1 MFYSKK
7 CSISEHSLFFLQLDW
22 LVPLLESSCPISNSP
37 SVDQWAR
44 RQVLDN
50 WPVVFGFGQVRWCM
64 GELKCADMCNWV
76 YPCCICLVLDMQ
88 LRICII
94 VQPRCRRTRETDNI
108 QQRFHLFLL
117 PISLFCYPVIL
128 FFFIPYYTYTYK
140 LRYDFFSSYML
151 GFNKPFSWITQ
162 CIQVPL
168 IKNCLSSRFQCS
180 ARCVHLS
187 PDAMTLGGP
196 HAFHMCVLVSKVHLH
211 ELWQV

>member
-1 MFYSKK
+1 MKFQDIFSTKLNFFKWQIMFYSKK
-7 CSISEHSLFFLQLDW
+7 CSISEHSLFFLKLEW

-108 QQRFHLFLL
+108 QQRFHLFSL
-117 PISLFCYPVIL
+117 PISLFCYPV
-128 FFFIPYYTYTYK
+128 FFFFFKSPIIPIH
-140 LRYDFFSSYML
+140 FFFL
-151 GFNKPFSWITQ
+151 HT
-162 CIQVPL
+162 
-168 IKNCLSSRFQCS
+168 CL
-180 ARCVHLS
+180 
-187 PDAMTLGGP
+187 
-196 HAFHMCVLVSKVHLH
+196 VLTNLFL
-211 ELWQV
+211 E